1 MGGRRVRL
9 APLVVLVAL
18 AVLAAIAVG
27 AVLVRSSSN
36 DDGAR
41 KSVRARPTVPPTGAP
56 HEPHPAPTGG
66 RSATEQAALAAARRF
81 LKGYLPYSY
90 GRGSASRIDAV
101 AAPLAATLRRSP
113 PRVPA
118 RIANDPSLRP
128 RAVDLEVAS
137 ANGDLGYDLDAAIDD
152 GKRSYTITL
161 AVRPDRDRWLVAA
174 VS

>member
-1 MGGRRVRL
+1 MGGRRASLMPL
-9 APLVVLVAL
+9 AVLVAL

-27 AVLVRSSSN
+27 AVLMRSSSN

-41 KSVRARPTVPPTGAP
+41 KSARARPTVPATGAP
-56 HEPHPAPTGG
+56 HEPHPAPTRG

-90 GRGSASRIDAV
+90 GRGSASRIDAI

-161 AVRPDRDRWLVAA
+161 AVRPDRDRWLVVA